1 MLTGRPHQGDASC
14 ALRHAW
20 PWLGRRVAVGWV
32 GGGED
37 GLGFDGGLIGM
48 LVCSAM
54 RVGRAR
60 RVEVVTRRESIKT
73 ASNHVAARV
82 IVSLG

>member
-1 MLTGRPHQGDASC
+1 MEWQERAECLP
-14 ALRHAW
+14 
-20 PWLGRRVAVGWV
+20 VGWV

-37 GLGFDGGLIGM
+37 GLGFDGGVIGM

-60 RVEVVTRRESIKT
+60 RVEVKTRCESIKT
-73 ASNHVAARV
+73 ATMWLHASS
-82 IVSLG
+82 SLLAESCRAHN